1 MSTQAHGATIGL
13 PCIQPNERV
22 LPFYPGYVSGP
33 TQQSQSGATNRS
45 IAPPIGA
52 DCGSEDH
59 NSALARN
66 RPSHID
72 CNYVQQPFQQEHA
85 FVPEKQVDY
94 NCYTH
99 PEGSYDPPLPDIST
113 SSTPG
118 ASNQTLSGLLHDRP
132 SQLRTSQPSDCF
144 GPPAS
149 SQQLTETSCSP
160 STFFATHK
168 AHRSFR
174 GVVEKFHQNSDYG
187 PGGITHES
195 ADWNMWNPSNKDA
208 FTNVLKVNNPPVN
221 NRDPTE
227 SRPSA
232 QYPTQAEPQEMPAPY
247 ITRSQVHRLAEAR
260 QDPTRNQAAH
270 APSTSDT
277 RSHFQHQ
284 SPSHPHLPA
293 TSRPKSSIKTRSS
306 LSSNVA
312 SIEPMYNSNCQ
323 PQGTGER
330 YKDPGELNMDTNLA
344 GSERTNDGLPS
355 NSHHLLNSPENN
367 SYRVSSSTRSLQD
380 RESVPPNA
388 KVARERGTSANVR
401 QSAEQSYPKTASNPR
416 QSNSTSTG
424 QKTQII
430 RNRNSQAEEVRP
442 HPDDAASILLALSRS
457 DEAKHGMA
465 LRRGRGS
472 APRNGPSQPGPSAT
486 QISSDK
492 PVAPSTPSGRRYR
505 TRSQIHD
512 EFHPSDHGP
521 DPNHPSAHDSASA
534 PTYATR
540 ARGSKAGQSHPHH
553 LGHGL
558 PPLPDPD
565 HYVPHLSISGSTA
578 ASTCTSQ
585 SVEDGHSIAVQ
596 AHENFIGHNS
606 SYQPQNRGRARISDC
621 STTPSV
627 MTTGTVTSNSTAFT
641 SAIDDDA
648 RSCFSISTQATS
660 LASPAEH
667 LTQRRSFPPEVPIDP
682 HFPRLYRAFY
692 VSSAFGEREMM
703 RSEAERN
710 GILIPKEPPN
720 GVYNSPAHGHLDL
733 YTPRFVKGVGS
744 EKVGLCCICAEPRQR
759 GGEDLQ
765 LWLKMKVSSYSYH
778 LGFFH
783 GINNADG
790 LPFSPPVEI
799 RLTKRGQV
807 AANEKSE
814 LKEGRC
820 HQCDKWIAMEGVK
833 LQEVKVPELF
843 WWKHAKSC
851 HKSRIAGEC
860 HVHVEDDLFDLV
872 TNQRGAQAPLSSGS
886 TGPKGH
892 QFPTP
897 YSFPQNNCNG
907 TASPALT
914 VASGGGGSV
923 SGSGNRIH
931 PSVAAQRAS
940 AGRVYKRKASNSS
953 LIGGATAMKESYSPH
968 SVGFTPSTSST
979 LSLLHHHQQ
988 AQSPTPQP
996 SYESTFPARKTRR
1009 TNALK
1014 PHNNN
1019 RNTMAQYESGS

>member
-1 MSTQAHGATIGL
+1 MSTQTHGATIGL
-13 PCIQPNERV
+13 PCIQTNERD

-33 TQQSQSGATNRS
+33 TQQSQTGATSRS

-59 NSALARN
+59 NGALSRN
-66 RPSHID
+66 RSHID
-72 CNYVQQPFQQEHA
+72 SNYVQQPFSNAHA
-85 FVPEKQVDY
+85 FFPEKQVDY
-94 NCYTH
+94 NPYMH
-99 PEGSYDPPLPDIST
+99 PEGSYDPPLPDGST

-118 ASNQTLSGLLHDRP
+118 TTNHTLPGILHERP
-132 SQLRTSQPSDCF
+132 SQLRTSQASDCF
-144 GPPAS
+144 GPPVS
-149 SQQLTETSCSP
+149 SQQLNENTCSP

-174 GVVEKFHQNSDYG
+174 GVVEKFHQNSDNG
-187 PGGITHES
+187 SGAAIHES
-195 ADWNMWNPSNKDA
+195 ADWHTWNPSSKEA
-208 FTNVLKVNNPPVN
+208 FTNALKPNNPSAS
-221 NRDPTE
+221 NRDLTA
-227 SRPSA
+227 SRHPA
-232 QYPTQAEPQEMPAPY
+232 QYPSQAEPQEMPAPY

-270 APSTSDT
+270 VPSNSGT
-277 RSHFQHQ
+277 RSPFQHQ
-284 SPSHPHLPA
+284 SPSHPHLPT

-306 LSSNVA
+306 QSSNVA
-312 SIEPMYNSNCQ
+312 TAEPINNSNGQ
-323 PQGTGER
+323 TRGSGER
-330 YKDPGELNMDTNLA
+330 YNKDPGELKIDIHLS
-344 GSERTNDGLPS
+344 GPERTNDGLPS

-367 SYRVSSSTRSLQD
+367 SYRVSSTTQTFQN
-380 RESVPPNA
+380 RESVPQNA
-388 KVARERGTSANVR
+388 KPTRERGTSAALR
-401 QSAEQSYPKTASNPR
+401 QSVDQPYEQAASNPR
-416 QSNSTSTG
+416 QSNSTFAGTR
-424 QKTQII
+424 THLN
-430 RNRNSQAEEVRP
+430 RNRHGPAEEVRP
-442 HPDDAASILLALSRS
+442 HPDDAASLLLALSRS

-472 APRNGPSQPGPSAT
+472 APRNGTSQPDSSTT
-486 QISSDK
+486 QVSSDK
-492 PVAPSTPSGRRYR
+492 PAAPSTPSGRRYR

-512 EFHPSDHGP
+512 EFPPVDHGHHPS
-521 DPNHPSAHDSASA
+521 HPSTIDPASA
-534 PTYATR
+534 PIYATR
-540 ARGSKAGQSHPHH
+540 ARGAKAGQSHPHH

-558 PPLPDPD
+558 PPLPDAD
-565 HYVPHLSISGSTA
+565 HYLPHLSVSGSTA

-585 SVEDGHSIAVQ
+585 SVDDGHSIAVQ
-596 AHENFIGHNS
+596 AHENFMGHNS

-627 MTTGTVTSNSTAFT
+627 MTTGTVTSNSTTFT
-641 SAIDDDA
+641 GAVDDDA

-667 LTQRRSFPPEVPIDP
+667 LTQRRFFPPEVPIDP

-703 RSEAERN
+703 RSEAERS
-710 GILIPKEPPN
+710 GIVIPKEPPN

-783 GINNADG
+783 GINNANG

-851 HKSRIAGEC
+851 HKSRLAGEC

-886 TGPKGH
+886 TGSKGY

-897 YSFPQNNCNG
+897 YQFSQNNCNG

-953 LIGGATAMKESYSPH
+953 LIGGGTAMKESYSPH

-979 LSLLHHHQQ
+979 FNLLNHHQQ

-996 SYESTFPARKTRR
+996 SYENTFPVRKTRR
-1009 TNALK
+1009 TNAMK
-1014 PHNNN
+1014 PSN
-1019 RNTMAQYESGS
+1019 RTTSAQYESGS

>member
-13 PCIQPNERV
+13 ACIQTNESV
-22 LPFYPGYVSGP
+22 LPFHPGYVCGP
-33 TQQSQSGATNRS
+33 TQQSQTGPTSRS

-52 DCGSEDH
+52 DCGSEDR
-59 NSALARN
+59 NSALAQN

-72 CNYVQQPFQQEHA
+72 AKYVQQPFSKVHA

-94 NCYTH
+94 NRYMP
-99 PEGSYDPPLPDIST
+99 PEGSYDPPPQDDST
-113 SSTPG
+113 SSTP
-118 ASNQTLSGLLHDRP
+118 ATSNHKLSGLLHERP
-132 SQLRTSQPSDCF
+132 SQLRTSQASDCF
-144 GPPAS
+144 APPVS
-149 SQQLTETSCSP
+149 SQQLNETPCSP

-168 AHRSFR
+168 AHRSFK
-174 GVVEKFHQNSDYG
+174 GVVEKFHQNSDNG
-187 PGGITHES
+187 PGATTYES
-195 ADWNMWNPSNKDA
+195 ADWQMWNPSSKDTFVNA
-208 FTNVLKVNNPPVN
+208 LKPNNPPVN
-221 NRDPTE
+221 NRNLTA
-227 SRPSA
+227 SRHSV
-232 QYPTQAEPQEMPAPY
+232 QYPSQAEPSEMPAPY

-260 QDPTRNQAAH
+260 QDPTRNQSAH
-270 APSTSDT
+270 GPSSDT
-277 RSHFQHQ
+277 RSPFQHQ
-284 SPSHPHLPA
+284 SPSHAHLSA
-293 TSRPKSSIKTRSS
+293 TSHPRSSIKTRSS
-306 LSSNVA
+306 QSSNVVTT
-312 SIEPMYNSNCQ
+312 EPMYNSNCQ
-323 PQGTGER
+323 THVTGEG
-330 YKDPGELNMDTNLA
+330 YKKEPRKLDLDTNLSGPA
-344 GSERTNDGLPS
+344 RTNDGLPS

-367 SYRVSSSTRSLQD
+367 SYRVSSTTRTIPD
-380 RESVPPNA
+380 RESVSQNA
-388 KVARERGTSANVR
+388 KAPRDRGTPAALR
-401 QSAEQSYPKTASNPR
+401 QTVDQSCERILSNPR

-424 QKTQII
+424 QKTHPG
-430 RNRNSQAEEVRP
+430 RNRNGTTEEARA

-472 APRNGPSQPGPSAT
+472 APRNSTSQPDSSTNQVA
-486 QISSDK
+486 SDK
-492 PVAPSTPSGRRYR
+492 PVAPTTPSGRRYR

-512 EFHPSDHGP
+512 EFHPSDHGEHS
-521 DPNHPSAHDSASA
+521 NHPSALDSASA
-534 PTYATR
+534 PIYATR
-540 ARGSKAGQSHPHH
+540 ARGAKAGQTHSHH
-553 LGHGL
+553 LGYGL
-558 PPLPDPD
+558 PPLPDTA
-565 HYVPHLSISGSTA
+565 HHLPHLSISGSTA

-585 SVEDGHSIAVQ
+585 SVDDAHSIPLQ
-596 AHENFIGHNS
+596 AHENSIGYNS
-606 SYQPQNRGRARISDC
+606 SYQPQNRGRGRISDC

-641 SAIDDDA
+641 GAIDDDA

-667 LTQRRSFPPEVPIDP
+667 LTLRRTFPPEVPIDP

-692 VSSAFGEREMM
+692 VSSAFGEREML
-703 RSEAERN
+703 RAEAERN
-710 GILIPKEPPN
+710 GISIPKEPSN

-872 TNQRGAQAPLSSGS
+872 TNRSGAQAPLSSGS
-886 TGPKGH
+886 TGPKGC
-892 QFPTP
+892 QFPAP
-897 YSFPQNNCNG
+897 YSFSQNDCNG

-953 LIGGATAMKESYSPH
+953 LIGASTAMKESYSPH

-979 LSLLHHHQQ
+979 LSLLHHHHQQ
-988 AQSPTPQP
+988 AQSPTPQS
-996 SYESTFPARKTRR
+996 SYETIFPARKTRR
-1009 TNALK
+1009 TNSLK
-1014 PHNNN
+1014 PNN
-1019 RNTMAQYESGS
+1019 RNTSAQYESGS